1 MISDRLSR
9 NSSNADILNNTKL
22 ENEEA
27 LKKYGHTTKLTYTPP
42 NHEQNKV
49 RIKRQRKIILV

>member
-1 MISDRLSR
+1 MSR
-9 NSSNADILNNTKL
+9 NSSNADIFNNTKL

-27 LKKYGHTTKLTYTPP
+27 LKKYGHTVKLTYTSP
-42 NHEQNKV
+42 NYEQNKV